1 MRSRQPFSVAI
12 LAGGLSSRMGGNKAL
27 VLLGGRP
34 MAGRVADSLKGL
46 SDDVFFVGGRT
57 ADYEQFGLPHIA
69 DQYDTT
75 ASIVGV
81 YSALAAARHQLCLV
95 VSCDMPFAAA
105 PLAWHLAAA
114 AAGYDAAAP
123 LIGVR
128 PEPLFTVYRKSCLPW
143 LRGRIEAGELPLRG
157 ALAGLKVRW
166 VGTPQVSRFCDPALA
181 FFNVNSP
188 EELDRAHELL
198 AAGETGAGQ
207 QGAGAVNG
215 LSGGERSRP
224 PLVCFVGKKNSG
236 KTTFLERLV
245 SLLVARGLTVAYIK
259 HDVHGFEFD
268 REGTD
273 TWRLSRAG
281 AHQVVISSPWAVAG
295 VEEREQELSLE
306 ELHADLADACDLV
319 IAEGFKTAAVDRIE
333 VSRDAVSGT
342 LACSESDLLAVV
354 SDRPGAADTLPV
366 FGMENVD
373 EVARFVMERYGLAP
387 AAGGTG

>member
-1 MRSRQPFSVAI
+1 MKSRQPFSVAI

-27 VLLGGRP
+27 APLGGQP
-34 MAGRVADSLKGL
+34 LSGHVAGALGAL

-69 DQYDTT
+69 DQYDIK

-105 PLAWHLAAA
+105 ALAWHLVSVAE
-114 AAGYDAAAP
+114 GHDAAVP
-123 LIGVR
+123 LCGDR

-157 ALAGLKVRW
+157 ALPGLNVRW
-166 VGTPQVSRFCDPALA
+166 VRTREISRFCDPAVA

-188 EELDRAHELL
+188 DDLNQAQRLL
-198 AAGETGAGQ
+198 AAGHQPRTVAVTGI
-207 QGAGAVNG
+207 
-215 LSGGERSRP
+215 SGGDRRRP

-236 KTTFLERLV
+236 KTTFLEKLV
-245 SLLVARGLTVAYIK
+245 SMLVARGLAVAYIK

-273 TWRLSRAG
+273 TYRLARAG
-281 AHQVVISSPWAVAG
+281 ARQVVISSPRSLARVGEQDTEQSLQEIYAG
-295 VEEREQELSLE
+295 LG
-306 ELHADLADACDLV
+306 DACDLV
-319 IAEGFKTAAVDRIE
+319 IAEGFKTAAADRIE
-333 VSRDAVSGT
+333 ISRGVRSGT
-342 LACSESDLLAVV
+342 LACAESDLLAVI

-366 FGMENVD
+366 FGMESVG
-373 EVARFVMERYGLAP
+373 EVARFVVERYGLAP
-387 AAGGTG
+387 AGGGAD